1 MTNEELSDI
10 TLRLENCMFDLNQCI
25 KLLTYKV
32 LPTDIQAYGDGD
44 YCLPLLSL
52 IGKQG
57 DYVLGLINELNN
69 IAEQDSIK
77 EIKNKTDLTD
87 R

>member
-1 MTNEELSDI
+1 MTNKELSDI
-10 TLRLENCMFDLNQCI
+10 TLRLQNCMFDLNQCI

-32 LPTDIQAYGDGD
+32 LPADIDAYGGDD
-44 YCLPLLSL
+44 YCGPLLSL

-57 DYVLGLINELNN
+57 DYVLDLIDELNK
-69 IAEQDSIK
+69 IAEEDSIK